1 MILGVGLDVV
11 ETERV
16 ARAMAAHGRR
26 FEQRVYTPTELA
38 DCAERGD
45 RMQALAARFAAKEAL
60 LKALGTGFAGG
71 FSLMEIEVTRSD
83 DGQTGLRLGAR
94 VAARAGE
101 RGVRRV
107 HLSISHQ
114 PGLAA
119 AVVVLEG

>member
-11 ETERV
+11 ETKRV
-16 ARAMAAHGRR
+16 ARALEAHGRR
-26 FEQRVYTPTELA
+26 FEQRIYTPTELA

-45 RMQALAARFAAKEAL
+45 RIQALAARFAAKEAL
-60 LKALGTGFAGG
+60 LKALGIGFAAGL
-71 FSLMEIEVTRSD
+71 SLTEIEVTKAD
-83 DGQTGLRLGAR
+83 DGQTVLRLGPR